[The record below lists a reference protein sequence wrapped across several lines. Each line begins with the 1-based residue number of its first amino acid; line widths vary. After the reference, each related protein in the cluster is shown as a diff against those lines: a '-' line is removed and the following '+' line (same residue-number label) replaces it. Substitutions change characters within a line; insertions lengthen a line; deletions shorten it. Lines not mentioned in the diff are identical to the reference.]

1 MTSHNTSIVAY
12 KAVYM
17 IPIPSPF
24 VYIVM
29 VLQQVVYGNWL
40 LMYSVWSGS
49 I

>member
-1 MTSHNTSIVAY
+1 MTSDNTSIVDY

-17 IPIPSPF
+17 IPIPRPF

-40 LMYSVWSGS
+40 LMYSIWSDN

>member
-1 MTSHNTSIVAY
+1 MTTDNTSIVAN

-17 IPIPSPF
+17 ILIPSPF

-29 VLQQVVYGNWL
+29 VLRQVVCGNWL
-40 LMYSVWSGS
+40 LVYSVWSGN